1 MLTHTV
7 VYPGTFDPIT
17 NGHVDL
23 VERAAKLF
31 ERVVVGVATSEKKHR
46 FFPQMPGWNWQ
57 RPAYNTYPLPRSC
70 PLTGCSLT
78 SSLHRT
84 PTVCSEVCVPS
95 LTLTMSF
102 TWRT

>member
-31 ERVVVGVATSEKKHR
+31 ERVVVAVATSEKK
-46 FFPQMPGWNWQ
+46 
-57 RPAYNTYPLPRSC
+57 TPLF
-70 PLTGCSLT
+70 SLEARVELAQT
-78 SSLHRT
+78 ALGHVSAVG
-84 PTVCSEVCVPS
+84 PTVLTCPNASLAHTHTVLVP
-95 LTLTMSF
+95 LK
-102 TWRT
+102 RQNEKA